1 MLLLEANKMKSLSD
15 ICDYLQEGIKT
26 ARRLNA
32 SDAKLIF
39 KRAENNGCD
48 FQDSRLKT
56 IYTKKDSSYTITVI
70 VDGRSGTASGNDLD
84 DIDEMVERAAS
95 LARVGNKVNFES
107 YPLPAEI
114 KKVKTYSEKTA
125 SLTMDK
131 MIESCQTIVDGLMAY
146 NPELTIMAYAGK
158 GISEKAIVTSG
169 GVCHTSRNTHWW
181 LGSGVQRTRG
191 TDVLLTG
198 YGRNWKDLNEFYDPH
213 FILNR
218 IIENL
223 SISKTNVEPPKGKVP
238 AFLDY
243 EILDLFLLPIIK
255 IGINGRN
262 VAKGDSPLKG
272 KLKEQI
278 LDPSITVIDDPHLDY
293 SSSTVEIDEDGIPTQ
308 VIPIINEGFL
318 ENFLYD
324 LDSAGLA
331 QAKPTGNDGC
341 SPYSPK
347 VLPGQKSSRD
357 LLASIKDGLYIK
369 SIMGF
374 TQGDIMN
381 GDFSGNVALGFRIK
395 DGEIVGRVKDTM
407 VAGNVYELLKKNVE
421 LSSDYEPMRRLPFAV
436 INGIN
441 VVS

>member
-1 MLLLEANKMKSLSD
+1 MKSLSD
-15 ICDYLQEGIKT
+15 ICDYLKEGIKT

-32 SDAKLIF
+32 SDAKLVF
-39 KRAENNGCD
+39 KRAENTQYD
-48 FQDSRLKT
+48 FQDSRLKVV
-56 IYTKKDSSYTITVI
+56 YTKKDSSYTITVI
-70 VDGRSGTASGNDLD
+70 VDGRSGTASGNDLAN
-84 DIDEMVERAAS
+84 IDEMVERAAS
-95 LARVGNKVNFES
+95 LARIGNTVNFES
-107 YPLPAEI
+107 YPLPAET
-114 KKVKTYSEKTA
+114 KKVRTYSEKTA
-125 SLTMDK
+125 SLTRSR

-146 NPELTIMAYAGK
+146 DPELTIMAYAGK

-223 SISKTNVEPPKGKVP
+223 CISKTNVEPPKGKVP
-238 AFLDY
+238 VFLDY
-243 EILDLFLLPIIK
+243 ETLNLFLLPII
-255 IGINGRN
+255 IGVNGRN

-293 SSSTVEIDEDGIPTQ
+293 SSSTAEIDEDGIPTQ
-308 VIPIINEGFL
+308 VIPIINKGVL

-324 LDSAGLA
+324 IDSAGLA

-341 SPYSPK
+341 SPYSLR
-347 VLPGQKSSRD
+347 VLPGKKSSRD
-357 LLASIKDGLYIK
+357 LLTSIKDGLYIK
-369 SIMGF
+369 SMMGF
-374 TQGDIMN
+374 TLGDIMN
-381 GDFSGNVALGFRIK
+381 GDFSANVALGFRIK
-395 DGEIVGRVKDTM
+395 NGEIIGRVKDTM

-436 INGIN
+436 IDGIN